1 MPANDIARA
10 FADISNR
17 LGAART
23 NLRAVI
29 FGQDDVIDLALATL
43 AAGGHGLLVGAPGLA
58 KTLLVSSIAEVMG
71 LSAKRVQFTPDL
83 MPGDILGSEV
93 LEEAAS
99 GARAFRFIKG
109 PIFCQL
115 LMADEINRASPRTQ
129 SALLQAMQELHVT
142 VAGQRYDL
150 PAPFAVLATQNPIEQ
165 EGTYPLPEAQLD
177 RFLMQIN
184 VGYPDAAAERRMLA
198 ATTGAVQTAAARAL
212 SPEDLIAARAVV
224 RDMPIGEKIVD
235 AILAL
240 VRGARPVEDA
250 PARVKQTVAWGP
262 GPRASQALSLATRAL
277 ALIEGRPS
285 PSLDDVAR
293 LARPVLRHRMALSFS
308 ARAEGMR
315 TDDFIG
321 ELLAQSR

>member
-1 MPANDIARA
+1 MPASDIARA
-10 FADISNR
+10 FSEVSGR
-17 LGAART
+17 LAAARAG
-23 NLRAVI
+23 LREVI

-58 KTLLVSSIAEVMG
+58 KTLLVSSIAEVMD
-71 LSAKRVQFTPDL
+71 LTAKRIQFTPDL
-83 MPGDILGSEV
+83 MPADILGSEV
-93 LEEAAS
+93 LEEGAS
-99 GARAFRFIKG
+99 GARAFRFIRG

-115 LMADEINRASPRTQ
+115 LLADEINRASPRTQ

-198 ATTGAVQTAAARAL
+198 ATTGSSLPKVNKAL
-212 SPEDLIAARAVV
+212 SPGDLVAARAVV

-235 AILAL
+235 AILSL

-250 PARVKQTVAWGP
+250 TDRIKQTVAWGP
-262 GPRASQALSLATRAL
+262 GPRASQALSLAARAV

-321 ELLAQSR
+321 ELLAKTL